1 MSVILFDQTS
11 YNNFPI
17 FCLRCDWFNVWFL
30 SRPEIIFSLFP
41 LWSRRTLR
49 KSSKEPTRW
58 VYILFLSSLAY
69 YLTLSRA
76 FLNIY
81 SPLQIIMLSGYTK
94 MNLAKVDS
102 KQLFSLSM
110 ALQMIDCLLLIHKC
124 LIWNTLFKL
133 EGCIFCVFFHLIPS

>member
-30 SRPEIIFSLFP
+30 SRPEIIFSLSP

-58 VYILFLSSLAY
+58 VYILFLSSSAY

-76 FLNIY
+76 VLNIIQ
-81 SPLQIIMLSGYTK
+81 SIT
-94 MNLAKVDS
+94 NNNFVR
-102 KQLFSLSM
+102 
-110 ALQMIDCLLLIHKC
+110 IHKNEPCKSGFKTAFFLWVWHYRWLIAYCWFISVWYETPC
-124 LIWNTLFKL
+124 L
-133 EGCIFCVFFHLIPS
+133 S